1 MPVPSTSL
9 RPESRLLLG
18 LASPP
23 PPGLTP
29 RPPLTSSGP
38 ASTSLG
44 SGRAGT
50 SAPRRQVWGVPC
62 LEGGVAQARPS
73 RAGLTDGVRLQ
84 KRREEL
90 VLRVQPAEL
99 VGLVE
104 LILAEAEA
112 RSQDGDAGACGLLQ
126 ARLPLL
132 LSCCRGGDEGIRKV
146 TAHLTGCVQQWG
158 DR

>member
-1 MPVPSTSL
+1 MGCPL
-9 RPESRLLLG
+9 
-18 LASPP
+18 
-23 PPGLTP
+23 PG
-29 RPPLTSSGP
+29 GW
-38 ASTSLG
+38 G
-44 SGRAGT
+44 GRARL
-50 SAPRRQVWGVPC
+50 SH
-62 LEGGVAQARPS
+62 
-73 RAGLTDGVRLQ
+73 AGLTDRVRLQ

-132 LSCCRGGDEGIRKV
+132 LSCCRGGDEGIKKV